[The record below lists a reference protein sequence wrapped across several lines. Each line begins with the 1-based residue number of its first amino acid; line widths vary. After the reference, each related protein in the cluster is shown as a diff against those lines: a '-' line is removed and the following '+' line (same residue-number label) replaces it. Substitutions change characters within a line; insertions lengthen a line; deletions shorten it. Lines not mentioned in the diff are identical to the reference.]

1 MIGIVLCAKESYY
14 LKGTSRYHHLPMVK
28 YLNNALTQ
36 PQSERVLLGGSGQHT
51 SKLTTPLKSSTS
63 PTMSA
68 DLLAEFDTYYRASQ
82 QKATNTAV
90 DQVPAPKPKPISE
103 SIDFCFFD
111 SDATQP
117 TASTTQCAP
126 QLSHLTSSNSTRVS
140 DKLGFRDTHQQE
152 SQDGFDAWGD
162 FESPTLDTATSK
174 PNNAQKSYGLLNSEQ
189 SSNAFNNGHTAESR
203 PGPMRVRAATSD
215 FFSANISNLVQS
227 SVAQSQ
233 GRGSSERS
241 ANSKGTLA
249 RPSNNRSNI
258 LFDADELSED
268 DEDEFGDFETV
279 SQVPQTQQQQQLDSF
294 SVASRMPDS
303 RTPKNPYPLS
313 FSSTTLNPTLY
324 PYPQA
329 PKSPSFQE
337 RNPFAEL
344 ELRTDGRGVNN
355 ADEPTSPVTPW
366 PNYAQSH
373 PQPQLNQDSPTKE
386 KPQRGNWGQLI
397 AETSPVRAGKKVVT
411 PIRNDSWDW
420 DAIDVIPGSV
430 SRQPEKEDSWT
441 WDVVDAVPKEEKP
454 VLTDSSPPTNIPPPS
469 VLLTIFPQLFNLL
482 QTTLF
487 QAVSNQPFS
496 LKNRI
501 ISDPSTIDF
510 LRAYILIAVVAA
522 QIVAGRK
529 SRWKRD
535 THLSQAMKIGPAVAG
550 GKSGMKLMGVDK
562 AEISREDREA
572 AELVR
577 SWKEQIGRLR
587 SAVAVANSSLHDQS
601 THLMVPE
608 INETMTVRTAT
619 VLEGALTAPKC
630 CFLCGLKRN
639 ERIFKIDVQVEDS
652 FGEWW
657 VEHWG
662 HRTCKNFWIEHES
675 KLKQR

>member
-1 MIGIVLCAKESYY
+1 
-14 LKGTSRYHHLPMVK
+14 
-28 YLNNALTQ
+28 
-36 PQSERVLLGGSGQHT
+36 
-51 SKLTTPLKSSTS
+51 
-63 PTMSA
+63 MSA
-68 DLLAEFDTYYRASQ
+68 DLLAEFDPYYRASH
-82 QKATNTAV
+82 QKVTNTAV
-90 DQVPAPKPKPISE
+90 DQVPAPKAKPTSE
-103 SIDFCFFD
+103 SIGFCFFD
-111 SDATQP
+111 SAATQP

-126 QLSHLTSSNSTRVS
+126 QLSHLASSNSTKVS
-140 DKLGFRDTHQQE
+140 NKLGLGDIRQQE

-162 FESPTLDTATSK
+162 FESPTLDTAASK
-174 PNNAQKSYGLLNSEQ
+174 PNNAQKSYGLLNSDQ
-189 SSNAFNNGHTAESR
+189 PSTAFNNGHTAESTPR
-203 PGPMRVRAATSD
+203 PMRVRAATSD

-233 GRGSSERS
+233 GHGSSEHS
-241 ANSKGTLA
+241 ANSKGTVT
-249 RPSNNRSNI
+249 RPSNARSNI

-294 SVASRMPDS
+294 SVASRLPDS
-303 RTPKNPYPLS
+303 RPPKTPNPLS
-313 FSSTTLNPTLY
+313 FSSMSLNPTLY

-337 RNPFAEL
+337 RNPFSEL

-355 ADEPTSPVTPW
+355 ADDPASPVTPW

-373 PQPQLNQDSPTKE
+373 PQPESNQDSSTKTN
-386 KPQRGNWGQLI
+386 PQRGNWDHLI
-397 AETSPVRAGKKVVT
+397 AETSAKASKKAVT
-411 PIRNDSWDW
+411 PIKNDSWDW
-420 DAIDVIPGSV
+420 DAIDVIPGSL
-430 SRQPEKEDSWT
+430 SRQPEKEDSWA
-441 WDVVDAVPKEEKP
+441 WDAVDAVPKEEKP

-469 VLLTIFPQLFNLL
+469 VLLAIFPQLFSLL

-601 THLMVPE
+601 THLVVPE
-608 INETMTVRTAT
+608 INETMAVRTAT

-639 ERIFKIDVQVEDS
+639 ERISKIDIQVEDS

-657 VEHWG
+657 VKHWG